1 MPHHELVIIGTG
13 SGNSLLTEHFDD
25 VDVAIIEA
33 GRFGGTCLNV
43 GCIPTKMFVL
53 PADRVEQAHDAARIG
68 VTIERARADWAAIR
82 DRIFARIDPIADGG
96 EEYRVS
102 QPNVTVYKAE
112 ARFTGDR
119 RLSLSSGEEVTADHV
134 VVAAGSRAV
143 LLEDVPGLD
152 RLDPAGGVHT
162 SDTVMRM
169 DTLPRRMVIIGGG
182 FVACEFAHIFA
193 AFGVDVVQ
201 LQRSDRVLKQEEV
214 EVSATYAT
222 AVADRYDLRLRTV
235 ATAARYDGEQ
245 WVITTRG
252 PEGETEI
259 ETDMVLLAVG
269 RTPNTDR
276 LDAAAAGLQTEWD
289 GRLVVDEQLR
299 TTAPQVWALGD
310 ICSEHQLKHVANHEA
325 RIVAHNAAVAL
336 GRLDA
341 EPRTLDDRVVPHGVF
356 SYPQIAAFGPT
367 REELQVRGVE
377 FVSYTQRFSDVA
389 YGWALE
395 DQYGLLTVHATPEG
409 RILAAH
415 CIGPDSSTLIQ
426 PLIQAATFGQHA
438 HEVARGQYWIHPALA
453 EVVENA
459 LLGLPLAN

>member
-1 MPHHELVIIGTG
+1 
-13 SGNSLLTEHFDD
+13 
-25 VDVAIIEA
+25 
-33 GRFGGTCLNV
+33 NV

-152 RLDPAGGVHT
+152 RLDPARGVHT

-245 WVITTRG
+245 W
-252 PEGETEI
+252 
-259 ETDMVLLAVG
+259 
-269 RTPNTDR
+269 
-276 LDAAAAGLQTEWD
+276 
-289 GRLVVDEQLR
+289 
-299 TTAPQVWALGD
+299 
-310 ICSEHQLKHVANHEA
+310 
-325 RIVAHNAAVAL
+325 
-336 GRLDA
+336 
-341 EPRTLDDRVVPHGVF
+341 
-356 SYPQIAAFGPT
+356 
-367 REELQVRGVE
+367 
-377 FVSYTQRFSDVA
+377 
-389 YGWALE
+389 
-395 DQYGLLTVHATPEG
+395 
-409 RILAAH
+409 
-415 CIGPDSSTLIQ
+415 
-426 PLIQAATFGQHA
+426 
-438 HEVARGQYWIHPALA
+438 
-453 EVVENA
+453 
-459 LLGLPLAN
+459 

>member
-33 GRFGGTCLNV
+33 GKFGGTCLNV

-112 ARFTGDR
+112 ACFTGDR

-152 RLDPAGGVHT
+152 RLDPARGVHT

-235 ATAARYDGEQ
+235 AKAARYDGEQ

-259 ETDMVLLAVG
+259 ETDTVLLAVG